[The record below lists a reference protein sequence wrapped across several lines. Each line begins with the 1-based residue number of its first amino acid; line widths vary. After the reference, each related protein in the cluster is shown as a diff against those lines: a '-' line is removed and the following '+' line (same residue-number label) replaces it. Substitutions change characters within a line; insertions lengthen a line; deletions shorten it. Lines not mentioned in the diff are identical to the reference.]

1 LAFFRAARIFLCWLK
16 MPKSFFGFAV
26 RALIGHEAAGRP
38 TMTLTTLLTYAFAL
52 FIAAAIPGPG
62 MTAIVARALGSGF
75 RPTFFMGLGL
85 ILGDLVYLTAVILG
99 LAIVAQNFTTP
110 FLIIRY
116 AGAVYLFYIAYKLWT
131 AGLLP
136 QEIVAAR
143 APGFGAAFLSG
154 LLVTLGN
161 PKTMLFYI
169 ALVPSLLPLSAI
181 GMIDYLLL
189 IGLTFTVLM
198 AVLIPYILLAA
209 QARHLLKRPSA
220 LKLLNRG
227 AAGILAG
234 TAVYIATRPT

>member
-1 LAFFRAARIFLCWLK
+1 
-16 MPKSFFGFAV
+16 
-26 RALIGHEAAGRP
+26 
-38 TMTLTTLLTYAFAL
+38 MTLATIIAYCGAL

-75 RPTFFMGLGL
+75 RPTLFMGLGL
-85 ILGDLVYLTAVILG
+85 ILGDIVYLTAVILG
-99 LAIVAQNFTTP
+99 LALVAKTFTTV
-110 FLIIRY
+110 FLVIKFI
-116 AGAVYLFYIAYKLWT
+116 GALYLVYIAYKLWT
-131 AGLLP
+131 AGLLS
-136 QEIVAAR
+136 QSVTADKESR
-143 APGFGAAFLSG
+143 AGRSFLSG

-169 ALVPSLLPLSAI
+169 ALAPSLLPLGAI
-181 GMIDYLLL
+181 GLFDYLVL

-234 TAVYIATRPT
+234 TAAYIATRPV

>member
-1 LAFFRAARIFLCWLK
+1 
-16 MPKSFFGFAV
+16 
-26 RALIGHEAAGRP
+26 
-38 TMTLTTLLTYAFAL
+38 MTLATIIAYCGAL

-85 ILGDLVYLTAVILG
+85 ILGDIVYLTAVILG
-99 LAIVAQNFTTP
+99 LAIVAKTFTTI
-110 FLIIRY
+110 FLVIKFI
-116 AGAVYLFYIAYKLWT
+116 GAAYLVYIAYKLWT
-131 AGLLP
+131 AGLLS
-136 QEIVAAR
+136 QSVTADRESR
-143 APGFGAAFLSG
+143 AGRSFLSG

-169 ALVPSLLPLSAI
+169 ALVPSLLPLGAI
-181 GMIDYLLL
+181 GLVDYLLL
-189 IGLTFTVLM
+189 IGLTFAVLM

-209 QARHLLKRPSA
+209 QARHLMKRPSA

-234 TAVYIATRPT
+234 TAAYIAARPV